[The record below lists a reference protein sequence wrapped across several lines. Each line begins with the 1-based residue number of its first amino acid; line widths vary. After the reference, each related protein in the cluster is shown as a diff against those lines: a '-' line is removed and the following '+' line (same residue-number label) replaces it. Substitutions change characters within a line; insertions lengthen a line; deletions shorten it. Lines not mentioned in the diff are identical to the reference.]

1 MATGV
6 VWLRIW
12 MYLRA
17 YVNLFA
23 AYTVEDISI
32 NGELTD
38 SDVVGI
44 PCVMFNGCSGYGPNM
59 SHKCNHNLIK
69 DAAVLAVN

>member
-1 MATGV
+1 MYHGNGHTSAKATGV

-38 SDVVGI
+38 SDCGRHSMCDV
-44 PCVMFNGCSGYGPNM
+44 PW
-59 SHKCNHNLIK
+59 L
-69 DAAVLAVN
+69 LRLWT